1 IDNAYESMKNV
12 LLDELRKN
20 LRPELLNRLDDTVIF
35 RSLTRKDAR
44 KIVRLLLKDLNG
56 RLKEEKI
63 RVKLDRKVVTYIVK
77 NAFSEEY
84 GARPLRRYLQ
94 DKVENALADYML
106 ENSELFNHD
115 KREKMVTI
123 LMDLD
128 KDKDKIIVK
137 QEK

>member
-1 IDNAYESMKNV
+1 
-12 LLDELRKN
+12 
-20 LRPELLNRLDDTVIF
+20 
-35 RSLTRKDAR
+35 
-44 KIVRLLLKDLNG
+44 VRLLLKDLNE

-63 RVKLDRKVVTYIVK
+63 KVKLDGKVVTYIVK

-106 ENSELFNHD
+106 ENSELFDHD
-115 KREKMVTI
+115 KRNEVITI
-123 LMDLD
+123 IMNLD
-128 KDKDKIIVK
+128 KEKDKIIVK

>member
-1 IDNAYESMKNV
+1 MKNV
-12 LLDELRKN
+12 LLDELRKS

-44 KIVRLLLKDLNG
+44 KIVKLLLKDLNG

-63 RVKLDRKVVTYIVK
+63 KVKLDRKVVTYIVK

-106 ENSELFNHD
+106 ENSELFNHG
-115 KREKMVTI
+115 KREEVVTI

-128 KDKDKIIVK
+128 KDKEKIIVK

>member
-1 IDNAYESMKNV
+1 
-12 LLDELRKN
+12 
-20 LRPELLNRLDDTVIF
+20 
-35 RSLTRKDAR
+35 
-44 KIVRLLLKDLNG
+44 VRLLLKDLNE

-63 RVKLDRKVVTYIVK
+63 KVKLDRKVVTYIVK

-106 ENSELFNHD
+106 ENSELFDHD
-115 KREKMVTI
+115 KRKEMVTI
-123 LMDLD
+123 VMDLD
-128 KDKDKIIVK
+128 KEKDKIIVK